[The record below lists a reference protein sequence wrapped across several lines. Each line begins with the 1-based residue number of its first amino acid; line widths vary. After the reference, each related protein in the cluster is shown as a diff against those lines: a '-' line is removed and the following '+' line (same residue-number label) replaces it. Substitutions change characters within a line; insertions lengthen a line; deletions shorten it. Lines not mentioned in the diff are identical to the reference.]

1 MKVPERSMCIV
12 VKAVLMCAVFTAH
25 SQTLPSKAQILAKMK
40 LANDYF
46 ITNPK
51 HDPCSS
57 CLTGSHSSDI
67 WTRAVYY
74 EGALAY
80 YALSKDTATLN
91 HAVKWGTFHSW
102 GMRSGNATTNADD
115 QCVGQDYIDL
125 YRLDPTKSERIANIK
140 TCIDAEASGS
150 ENNYWTWI
158 DAIQMSMP
166 VFAKMG
172 KQYSS
177 DTKYFSKM
185 YSLYN
190 YPKTSLG
197 LYNTTDHLWWRDAT
211 FKTAKSPAGK
221 NVYWSRGNGWVFAA
235 LARILTELP
244 ATDTHRQEY
253 ETTFTEMAVA
263 LKAVQRA
270 DGFWNE
276 SLADPTQ
283 FGGPELTGT
292 SLFTYGM
299 AWGVNNGLLAK
310 ADYLPTIVNAWKA
323 IADSAIFSTGALGYV
338 QGSGSEPGD
347 NGSGVNGVTP
357 SRNIVPDF
365 DDFGLGC
372 VLLAGS
378 EVAKL
383 SESTATEF
391 RTGDP
396 RLQSSAPSVRF
407 SRGWLTIANNEPV
420 SMTVLIFDAMGR
432 AILRKEVG
440 GPEIARLPLSL
451 GAGIHV
457 VRIET
462 EGKQIAVQ
470 RIATA
475 LR

>member
-1 MKVPERSMCIV
+1 M
-12 VKAVLMCAVFTAH
+12 VKAVLMCAAFTAH

-51 HDPCSS
+51 HDPCAS
-57 CLTGSHSSDI
+57 CLAGGRPSNL

-74 EGALAY
+74 EGNLAY
-80 YALSKDTATLN
+80 YAVSKDTSALN
-91 HAVKWGTFHSW
+91 HAIKWGTFHSW
-102 GMRSGNATTNADD
+102 NLRNGVPDTIADN
-115 QCVGQDYIDL
+115 QCAGQPYIDL

-140 TCIDAEASGS
+140 TCIDAGVSGS
-150 ENNYWTWI
+150 SINYWYWI
-158 DAIQMSMP
+158 DALQMAMP
-166 VFAKMG
+166 VFAKLG
-172 KQYSS
+172 KQYNS
-177 DTKYFSKM
+177 TGYFNKM

-190 YPKTSLG
+190 YPKTTLG

-235 LARILTELP
+235 LARVLTELP
-244 ATDTHRQEY
+244 ATETHRQEY
-253 ETTFTEMAVA
+253 ETTFTEMAAA

-276 SLADPTQ
+276 NLADPAH

-292 SLFTYGM
+292 GLFTYGI
-299 AWGVNNGLLAK
+299 AWGVNQGLLVK
-310 ADYLPTIVNAWKA
+310 ADYMSIIVNAWKA
-323 IADSAIFSTGALGYV
+323 IADTAIFSNGALGYV
-338 QGSGSEPGD
+338 QGTGAKPGD
-347 NGSGVNGVTP
+347 NDGVNGVTP
-357 SRNIVPDF
+357 SRNMVPDF

-383 SESTATEF
+383 SESAVVESMPGV
-391 RTGDP
+391 RVA
-396 RLQSSAPSVRF
+396 QSRAVPSVRF

-420 SMTVLIFDAMGR
+420 SMTVSIFDAMGR
-432 AILRKEVG
+432 AILRKEAG
-440 GPEIARLPLSL
+440 GPEIARLPLRL

-457 VRIET
+457 VQIET
-462 EGKQIAVQ
+462 EGKLSVVQ
-470 RIATA
+470 RIAMA
-475 LR
+475 R